1 MSELIDSLTEALRA
15 HPEATPLRLHLA
27 ELLLNEGQRDRAI
40 SELGAVLGKDPAN
53 AQAQNLLR
61 QALGA
66 GSAVA
71 AERSD
76 APTDATEAEP
86 EHLAQTQADTQT
98 PAEDHGALAA
108 QLDQFDWGKLEREVG
123 VDVAPPFIT
132 DGSGFDAL
140 SSEAE
145 QARRD
150 DRMGGDGPM
159 PKGSHPEAGPRS
171 EPDSGLDENGFIVV
185 GDGEDPKFF
194 EEPQPERIKLADVG
208 GLEQVKNRLRLAFLE
223 PMRNPE
229 IAKAYGKSLRGG
241 LLLYGPP
248 GTGKTYLA
256 RAIAGEL
263 DAKFLSITIADIL
276 DGIMGESEKNVRR
289 IFDRARDLAPCV
301 LFIDELDSLG
311 GKRSG
316 YSNMGWMRNVVNQ
329 MLQEMDG
336 VGSNN
341 DGVFILAATNH
352 PWDVDNAL
360 LRPGRFDRIVLV
372 TAPDPEARAAIL
384 KSAFKDRPIAGID
397 LDEAVAATHGFSG
410 ADLTHLATTAAELAM
425 SDSITS
431 VELRPIGM
439 QDLRATLAEV
449 KPSTGPWLQSARNVV
464 DFANAD
470 GSYDDLKNY
479 LEAKQ
484 KGSNSIQRMASCISC
499 THDCSLRH
507 SERAVRR
514 RHGAHSRF
522 RT

>member
-1 MSELIDSLTEALRA
+1 MSELIDSLTDALRA
-15 HPEATPLRLHLA
+15 NTEATSLRLHLA
-27 ELLLNEGQRDRAI
+27 GLLLTEDQTDRAI
-40 SELGAVLGKDPAN
+40 SELGTVLGKDPAN
-53 AQAQNLLR
+53 SEAQALLR
-61 QALGA
+61 RALGA
-66 GSAVA
+66 TGKDESAGH
-71 AERSD
+71 S
-76 APTDATEAEP
+76 PTEP
-86 EHLAQTQADTQT
+86 VTVQASAQT
-98 PAEDHGALAA
+98 PAKNRNDAA
-108 QLDQFDWGKLEREVG
+108 AHLEQFDWGKLEREMG

-132 DGSGFDAL
+132 DGSGFDVL
-140 SSEAE
+140 GDEAE
-145 QARRD
+145 QVRRE
-150 DRMGGDGPM
+150 DRIGGDGPTA
-159 PKGSHPEAGPRS
+159 KGSHPGAGPNS
-171 EPDSGLDENGFIVV
+171 DPGSTPDPNSGLDENGFIVV
-185 GDGEDPKFF
+185 RDGEDAKFF

-248 GTGKTYLA
+248 GTGKTFLA

-372 TAPDPEARAAIL
+372 SAPDPEARAAIL

-410 ADLTHLATTAAELAM
+410 ADLTHLATTAAERAM
-425 SDSITS
+425 SDSIANG
-431 VELRPIGM
+431 ELRPIGM
-439 QDLRATLAEV
+439 QDLRAALAEV

-470 GSYDDLKNY
+470 GRYDDLKDY
-479 LEAKQ
+479 LEAELKYKQ
-484 KGSNSIQRMASCISC
+484 KKPKR
-499 THDCSLRH
+499 
-507 SERAVRR
+507 
-514 RHGAHSRF
+514 
-522 RT
+522 

>member
-15 HPEATPLRLHLA
+15 NPEATPLRLHLA
-27 ELLLNEGQRDRAI
+27 ELLLAENQTSRAI
-40 SELGAVLGKDPAN
+40 SELGTVLGKDPAN
-53 AQAQNLLR
+53 PEAQALLR
-61 QALGA
+61 RALSA
-66 GSAVA
+66 NGSGP
-71 AERSD
+71 AES
-76 APTDATEAEP
+76 TDAAADTAQSETTAEP
-86 EHLAQTQADTQT
+86 TPNPA
-98 PAEDHGALAA
+98 PAEHRSYAAA
-108 QLDQFDWGKLEREVG
+108 QLDQFDWGKHEHELG

-140 SSEAE
+140 SPEAE
-145 QARRD
+145 QARRE
-150 DRMGGDGPM
+150 DRMGGDGPTARGAD
-159 PKGSHPEAGPRS
+159 PDSNPAPGSD
-171 EPDSGLDENGFIVV
+171 PDSGLDENGYIVIR
-185 GDGEDPKFF
+185 DGEDPKFF
-194 EEPQPERIKLADVG
+194 EEPQPERITLADVG

-289 IFDRARDLAPCV
+289 IFDRARELAPCV

-352 PWDVDNAL
+352 PWDIDNAL

-384 KSAFKDRPIAGID
+384 KFSFKDRPIAGID

-410 ADLTHLATTAAELAM
+410 ADLTHLVATAAELAM

-431 VELRPIGM
+431 GELRPIEM
-439 QDLRATLAEV
+439 RDVRQALEEV

-470 GSYDDLKNY
+470 GRYDDLKHY
-479 LEAKQ
+479 LEAEQKYKQ
-484 KGSNSIQRMASCISC
+484 KKPKR
-499 THDCSLRH
+499 
-507 SERAVRR
+507 
-514 RHGAHSRF
+514 
-522 RT
+522 